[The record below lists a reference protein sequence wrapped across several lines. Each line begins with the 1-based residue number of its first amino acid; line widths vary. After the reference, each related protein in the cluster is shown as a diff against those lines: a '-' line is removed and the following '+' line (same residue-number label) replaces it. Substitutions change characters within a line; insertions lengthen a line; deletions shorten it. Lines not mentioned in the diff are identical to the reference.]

1 MNKLAATV
9 FCSMIYCS
17 ALAGLAWAQTEGE
30 VTPEDTA
37 APAAAAAAAEEPA
50 PAAEAPAPSAA
61 PTPAYGW
68 NPEMV
73 GQVNLAQN
81 AFHNWTQG
89 GENSLAWQLNLSGK
103 YDNDQ
108 ADYNWANSG
117 KVAYGQIQVGDEDLR
132 KSMDEIRLD
141 SVFSYKLKIHVN
153 PYVAVKGESQLTAGY
168 EYTDTDT
175 DTEKVEI
182 SNFLDPGYF
191 TESIGL
197 GYAHDKLLKTRLGF
211 AAKQTVA
218 DKFAASYSDDPD
230 TAGEI
235 ETLKNEFGLES
246 VTDLNLKLTDLIVFA
261 SKLEIFSNLKATDQI
276 DVRWDNTF
284 TAGVAKYLTAALNVQ
299 LWYDKDIHV
308 QRQIKQA
315 LTLGLTY
322 TFVE

>member
-1 MNKLAATV
+1 MKNLAKAV
-9 FCSMIYCS
+9 LCSMICCG

-30 VTPEDTA
+30 VSPADTA
-37 APAAAAAAAEEPA
+37 APEAAATAAEEPA
-50 PAAEAPAPSAA
+50 PAAEAPAPPAA

-81 AFHNWTQG
+81 KFHNWTPG
-89 GENSLAWQLNLSGK
+89 GEDSLAWQLNLSGK

-117 KVAYGQIQVGDEDLR
+117 KVAYGQIQVGNEDLK
-132 KSMDEIRLD
+132 KSVDDIRLE

-153 PYVAVKGESQLTAGY
+153 PYVAVKGETQLTAGY
-168 EYTDTDT
+168 DY
-175 DTEKVEI
+175 EKTPAEKI
-182 SNFLDPGYF
+182 SKFLDPGYF
-191 TESIGL
+191 TESIGV
-197 GYAHDKLLKTRLGF
+197 GYAHDKLFKTRLGF

-218 DKFAASYSDDPD
+218 DAFAARYSDDPD
-230 TAGEI
+230 TTGET
-235 ETLKNEFGLES
+235 ETLRNELGLES
-246 VTDLNLKLTDLIVFA
+246 VTDFNLKVTELIVFT
-261 SKLEIFSNLKATDQI
+261 SKLEVFSNLKATDQI

-284 TAGVAKYLTAALNVQ
+284 TAGVAKYLNVALNVQ